1 MSRPA
6 SQSHAPWGLNR
17 LPEGGAWMANWRIPH
32 LLRRLVFHGLREFR
46 MTGRVLPSFFP
57 RPIEFEQSPEDSQA
71 SACMS
76 IVVPIHDAPTVTRR
90 CLASLEKY
98 APESEIILVDD
109 ASSLNET
116 LEVIRHF

>member
-6 SQSHAPWGLNR
+6 NQSHAPWGLNR
-17 LPEGGAWMANWRIPH
+17 LPEGAPWLANWHLPH
-32 LLRRLVFHGLREFR
+32 FLRRFVFHSIREHK

-57 RPIEFEQSPEDSQA
+57 RPIEFEQSPEDRQA
-71 SACMS
+71 SATMS
-76 IVVPIHDAPTVTRR
+76 IVVAIHDAPQVTRR

-109 ASSLNET
+109 
-116 LEVIRHF
+116 